1 MKTAIAFYSKRHENT
16 GKLLDAI
23 AETDEVTLID
33 VTKQP
38 SADLPSYDLIGFAS
52 GTYYNSFSRQVL
64 SFAQKY
70 LPEHKDVF

>member
-38 SADLPSYDLIGFAS
+38 SADLPS
-52 GTYYNSFSRQVL
+52 
-64 SFAQKY
+64 
-70 LPEHKDVF
+70 